1 MGSLQIPYLGVAIQ
15 KGGAMGATI
24 QPDYFDLIKKVEV
37 VPTRCTA
44 CGTQKWVS
52 EQDWYGQQGR
62 NWYCQCGD
70 LLESP
75 DFYPTEFQKVEAHWT
90 YSSLEEMFDLM
101 GLGSQ
106 FDYCGSISTEV
117 VKQKLNRLAGSRFH
131 ETMTQMVE
139 LAEKLQVNITWG

>member
-1 MGSLQIPYLGVAIQ
+1 
-15 KGGAMGATI
+15 MGATI
-24 QPDYFDLIKKVEV
+24 QPDYFHLIKKMEV

-70 LLESP
+70 LLDMP
-75 DFYPTEFQKVEAHWT
+75 DFYPTEFEKVEAHWT